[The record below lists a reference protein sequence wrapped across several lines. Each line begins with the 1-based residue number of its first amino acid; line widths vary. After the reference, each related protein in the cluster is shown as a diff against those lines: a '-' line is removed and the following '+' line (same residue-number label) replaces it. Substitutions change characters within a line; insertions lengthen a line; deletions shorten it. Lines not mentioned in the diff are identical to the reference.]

1 MKKSAAIVILFL
13 FAMLLWSVF
22 ADGGNMVVDID
33 GEHIGGPFGALIG
46 MLFAGGGLLLGGAI
60 VLLVGALLAVV
71 FAGVGVIVVGALG
84 FAAVVAA
91 LAISPLLLP
100 LLLPLAVIGW
110 FAGRSRRQRMV
121 REQAV

>member
-13 FAMLLWSVF
+13 FALLLWSAF

-33 GEHIGGPFGALIG
+33 GEHIDGPFGALVG
-46 MLFAGGGLLLGGAI
+46 MLFAGGGVLLAGAI
-60 VLLVGALLAVV
+60 VLMVGALLAVV
-71 FAGVGVIVVGALG
+71 FAGVGVVVVGALG
-84 FAAVVAA
+84 FAAVAVA
-91 LAISPLLLP
+91 LAMSPLLLP

-110 FAGRSRRQRMV
+110 LAGRSRRQRMT